1 MTREEI
7 IIKLKEVFQMV
18 VCNGVNIDLIT
29 EESNIKLDLG
39 VNSVGLIYLVV
50 AIEKIFKV
58 NMMNVTVETFKTVG
72 DVITYIYEETNKW
85 K

>member
-1 MTREEI
+1 MTRDEI

-50 AIEKIFKV
+50 AIEKIFQV

-72 DVITYIYEETNKW
+72 DVITYIYEETNK
-85 K
+85 

>member
-50 AIEKIFKV
+50 AIEKIFQV

-72 DVITYIYEETNKW
+72 DVIRYIEALQN
-85 K
+85 

>member
-1 MTREEI
+1 
-7 IIKLKEVFQMV
+7 MV

-50 AIEKIFKV
+50 AIEKIFQV

-72 DVITYIYEETNKW
+72 DVITYIYEETNK
-85 K
+85 

>member
-50 AIEKIFKV
+50 AIEKIFQV

>member
-50 AIEKIFKV
+50 AIEKIFQV

-72 DVITYIYEETNKW
+72 DVITYIYEETNK
-85 K
+85 

>member
-50 AIEKIFKV
+50 AIEKIFQV

-72 DVITYIYEETNKW
+72 DVITYIYEEINK
-85 K
+85 

>member
-18 VCNGVNIDLIT
+18 VCNGVNTDLIS

-50 AIEKIFKV
+50 AIEKIFQV

-72 DVITYIYEETNKW
+72 DVITYIYEEINKW

>member
-72 DVITYIYEETNKW
+72 DVITYIYEETNK
-85 K
+85 

>member
-7 IIKLKEVFQMV
+7 IIKLEEVFQMV

-50 AIEKIFKV
+50 AIEKIFQV

-72 DVITYIYEETNKW
+72 DVITYIYEETNK
-85 K
+85 

>member
-18 VCNGVNIDLIT
+18 VCNGGNIDLIT

-50 AIEKIFKV
+50 AIEKIFQV

-72 DVITYIYEETNKW
+72 DVITYIYEETNK
-85 K
+85 